1 MIIQNKKKIL
11 KIYETFFYIRLT
23 EEEIAKKY
31 TEWKMRCPTHLSV
44 GQELVSA
51 CIQSTFSKK
60 DSCVSSHRAHAHYLG
75 KGGNLR
81 EMISEI
87 YGKATG
93 SSGGIGGSMHL
104 IDLKCN
110 FLGSTAIVG
119 NTIPIGVGHAFANK
133 INKKNFLS
141 LIFFGD
147 AAVETGVF
155 YESINFATLKKLKT
169 IFICENNFYS
179 VYTPLHSRQT
189 LYPNITA
196 KIKGLG
202 IKTFRVDTGNWKKTI
217 KSLHDA
223 KKYIIHESKPVFMEF
238 LTYRKYE
245 HVGPFLDD
253 NLGYRS
259 KKEINFWINKDPFI
273 KMQNFLL
280 KEGMLN
286 KNKINFIKKKIM
298 KKIDDA
304 FIYAEKSK
312 FPKFSILKNI
322 VYKRSSF

>member
-1 MIIQNKKKIL
+1 MKFRSEKSFL
-11 KIYETFFYIRLT
+11 KVYENYLYIRSV

-31 TEWKMRCPTHLSV
+31 VEWQMRCPTHLSV

-51 CIQSTFSKK
+51 CIESIFSKK

-87 YGKATG
+87 YGKITG
-93 SSGGIGGSMHL
+93 SSKGMGGSMHL

-119 NTIPIGVGHAFANK
+119 NTIPVGVGHALANK
-133 INKKNFLS
+133 INKKPHLS

-155 YESINFATLKKLKT
+155 YESINFANLKKLKT
-169 IFICENNFYS
+169 LFVCENNFYS
-179 VYTPLHSRQT
+179 VYTPLSIRQT
-189 LYPNITA
+189 LYPNIA
-196 KIKGLG
+196 KKIKGLG
-202 IKTFRVDTGNWKKTI
+202 IKTYRINTTNWKKTI
-217 KSLHDA
+217 STLCLAREYLINH
-223 KKYIIHESKPVFMEF
+223 SKPVFIEF

-253 NLGYRS
+253 DLEYRS
-259 KKEINFWINKDPFI
+259 KKEINFWKKKDSL
-273 KMQNFLL
+273 KSMEKFLL
-280 KEGMLN
+280 KKKILK
-286 KNKINFIKKKIM
+286 KNKIKGIEVKKKKKIV
-298 KKIDDA
+298 DA
-304 FIYAEKSK
+304 FKYAEKSK
-312 FPKFSILKNI
+312 FPKFNILKNM
-322 VYKRSSF
+322 VYKRSAL

>member
-1 MIIQNKKKIL
+1 MGVQNKKEIL
-11 KIYETFFYIRLT
+11 KIYKNFLYIRLT

-31 TEWKMRCPTHLSV
+31 TEWRMRCPTHLSV

-51 CIQSTFSKK
+51 CIQSVFSKK

-75 KGGNLR
+75 KGGNLK

-155 YESINFATLKKLKT
+155 YESINFANLKKLKT
-169 IFICENNFYS
+169 LFVCENNFYS
-179 VYTPLHSRQT
+179 VYTPLQFRQT
-189 LYPNITA
+189 LHPNITR
-196 KIKGLG
+196 KIEGLG
-202 IKTFRVDTGNWKKTI
+202 IKTFRIDTANWKKTI
-217 KSLHDA
+217 KSLYDA
-223 KKYIIHESKPVFMEF
+223 KKYIIQNSKPVFMEF

-259 KKEINFWINKDPFI
+259 KKEIDFWRKRDSFKKIE
-273 KMQNFLL
+273 NFLL
-280 KEGMLN
+280 KKKILN
-286 KNKINFIKKKIM
+286 KNKIDVVKKNINKKIN
-298 KKIDDA
+298 DA
-304 FIYAEKSK
+304 FKYAEESK
-312 FPKFSILKNI
+312 YPKFSILKNMI
-322 VYKRSSF
+322 YKRSSF